1 MGNCIMNWCW
11 LREMGMI
18 ILVRAINEDLG
29 MDGN

>member
-1 MGNCIMNWCW
+1 MNWYW